1 MKGSKGQEISK
12 ANYFETPLIAQKAN
26 NFFEGFFCPTLENES
41 NKKRNT
47 NYHTN

>member
-12 ANYFETPLIAQKAN
+12 ATPLIAQKAN